1 MTRVPPAFSKI
12 DPLSLSGPKI
22 KVDIWKFVTDT
33 LIFFQMNQKS
43 CAGANC
49 LGFKKVLGGGITIVG
64 RRVQSSFSHKNNTLY
79 NQSVLL
85 YLLGNIYFI
94 QCFVLKNETFV
105 QIFDYIVG
113 KVDFQL

>member
-49 LGFKKVLGGGITIVG
+49 FGFKKVLGGGNHQLWEEGFNPHFPIKIK
-64 RRVQSSFSHKNNTLY
+64 SCII
-79 NQSVLL
+79 NQFF
-85 YLLGNIYFI
+85 FI
-94 QCFVLKNETFV
+94 F
-105 QIFDYIVG
+105 
-113 KVDFQL
+113 